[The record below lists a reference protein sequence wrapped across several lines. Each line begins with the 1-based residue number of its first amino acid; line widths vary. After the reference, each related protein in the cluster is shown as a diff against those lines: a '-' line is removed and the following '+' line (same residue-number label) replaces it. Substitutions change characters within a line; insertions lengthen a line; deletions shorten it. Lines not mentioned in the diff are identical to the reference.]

1 MKWTRTALLALLATA
16 VGTGAAI
23 GQPLP
28 DRTGSPGFQDQ
39 RDRDRQREDDRRND
53 DRRNDRRG
61 DRRGD
66 RWDRDDDRRGD
77 WRGRRGPS
85 PRREVGFFYDELSP
99 YGDWVLTR
107 EYGWAWF
114 PNGVDPDWRPYSDGR
129 WILTEY
135 GWTWASYEPYGWAT
149 YHYGRWAWDR
159 RFGWLWVPGTVW
171 GPAWVSWQQGGG
183 YIGWAPLP
191 PAVGFD
197 FSVGIRLGNFDLNIG
212 LQPDIYTFVP
222 ERRFVEP
229 RLASFLVPSY
239 RNAFI
244 YRNTRNVTDY
254 RSADRRVM
262 NRGIDVRRIEEATG
276 RPVRRLRVAEL
287 RTRSNSVVNER
298 EFRVYRPQ
306 QMQLDSVRIGPQIDE
321 GLRTPP
327 PPPEGWDDEDRRN
340 DDRREAGPG
349 ADFGV
354 APRARPPVRF
364 DPRRFEQ
371 EGRQRQQELERYQAE
386 ERRQIEKAHQQEL
399 TQAGPAGQRQQLQQR
414 QEAEKQ
420 QLQKE
425 QAKAAEQLKARLE
438 AQREALESQPADDK
452 EPPPDG
458 QN

>member
-1 MKWTRTALLALLATA
+1 MKRTRTAIIALLATVA
-16 VGTGAAI
+16 SAGVAI
-23 GQPLP
+23 SQPP
-28 DRTGSPGFQDQ
+28 PPGSQEQ
-39 RDRDRQREDDRRND
+39 RDRNRDRYDDRRND
-53 DRRNDRRG
+53 DRRG

-66 RWDRDDDRRGD
+66 RWERDGDRRGG
-77 WRGRRGPS
+77 WRDRRGPS

-114 PNGVDPDWRPYSDGR
+114 PNDVDPDWRPYSDGR
-129 WILTEY
+129 WIYTDY
-135 GWTWASYEPYGWAT
+135 GWTWASFEPFGWAT

-212 LQPDIYTFVP
+212 LQPDIYTFVS
-222 ERRFVEP
+222 ERRFVDP
-229 RLASFLVPSY
+229 RLAEFLVPSY
-239 RNAFI
+239 RNPYI

-262 NRGIDVRRIEEATG
+262 NRGIDMRRIEAATG

-287 RTRSNSVVNER
+287 RNRADSVVSER

-306 QMQLDSVRIGPQIDE
+306 QIQLDSVRIGPEIDE
-321 GLRTPP
+321 GLRNPP
-327 PPPEGWDDEDRRN
+327 PPPEGWDDEGRAEGRD
-340 DDRREAGPG
+340 DDRRDAGPD
-349 ADFGV
+349 ADWGV
-354 APRARPPVRF
+354 APRARPPARF
-364 DPRRFEQ
+364 DARRFEQ
-371 EGRQRQQELERYQAE
+371 EERQQQQELERYQAE

-399 TQAGPAGQRQQLQQR
+399 QQAGPAAQKQQLQQR

-438 AQREALESQPADDK
+438 AQREALQSQPADDK
-452 EPPPDG
+452 EPPPDD
-458 QN
+458 QR

>member
-1 MKWTRTALLALLATA
+1 MKRKRTVIIALLATMA
-16 VGTGAAI
+16 GAGVAI
-23 GQPLP
+23 SQPSP
-28 DRTGSPGFQDQ
+28 PGSQEQ
-39 RDRDRQREDDRRND
+39 RDRNRDRYDDRRND
-53 DRRNDRRG
+53 DRRG

-66 RWDRDDDRRGD
+66 RWDRDGDRRGG
-77 WRGRRGPS
+77 WRDRRGPS

-114 PNGVDPDWRPYSDGR
+114 PNDVDPDWRPYSDGR
-129 WILTEY
+129 WIYTDY
-135 GWTWASYEPYGWAT
+135 GWTWASYEPFGWAT

-159 RFGWLWVPGTVW
+159 RFGWLWVPGTVR

-212 LQPDIYTFVP
+212 LQPDIYTFVS
-222 ERRFVEP
+222 ERRFVDP
-229 RLASFLVPSY
+229 RLAEFLVPSY
-239 RNAFI
+239 RNPYI

-262 NRGIDVRRIEEATG
+262 NRGIDMRRIEAATG

-287 RTRSNSVVNER
+287 RNRADSVVSER

-306 QMQLDSVRIGPQIDE
+306 QMQLDSVRIGPDANE
-321 GLRTPP
+321 GLRNPP
-327 PPPEGWDDEDRRN
+327 PPPEGWDDDGRYEERR
-340 DDRREAGPG
+340 DAGPD
-349 ADFGV
+349 ADWDV
-354 APRARPPVRF
+354 APRARPPARF
-364 DPRRFEQ
+364 DARRFDQ
-371 EGRQRQQELERYQAE
+371 EERQQQQELERYQAE

-399 TQAGPAGQRQQLQQR
+399 QQAGPAAQKQQLQQR

-438 AQREALESQPADDK
+438 AQREALQSQPADDK
-452 EPPPDG
+452 EPPPDD
-458 QN
+458 QR